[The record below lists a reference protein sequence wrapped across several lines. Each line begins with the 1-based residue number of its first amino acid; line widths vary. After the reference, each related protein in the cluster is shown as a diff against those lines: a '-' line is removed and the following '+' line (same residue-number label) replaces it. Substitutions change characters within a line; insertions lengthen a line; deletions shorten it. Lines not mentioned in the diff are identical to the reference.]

1 MPVSVGTLSTFLTRL
16 ADFAEPCPSDAAL
29 DLCYGPSP
37 LASALTPRVGR
48 LVSLDLGPQAV
59 SCGQIRETA
68 PRSPRPGSSDPRL
81 TPAAPAD
88 PVVLPYADGEFSLVT
103 TRFTLLR
110 MADPGAV
117 LREMLRVC
125 RPDGRIVLAD
135 LARTNCSSDHRD
147 ALERVRDP
155 GFRATPPIGD
165 LVAMVESAGSRVR
178 RLDLLTVERP
188 AEPWLA
194 SARDPGIAARLRD
207 VLLAEVDGGP
217 KTGAR
222 PRIIGG
228 ELWFTQTWAHLA
240 ARPV

>member
-1 MPVSVGTLSTFLTRL
+1 MPNAVGTLSTFLTRL
-16 ADFAEPCPSDAAL
+16 ADFAEPRPDDEAL
-29 DLCYGPSP
+29 DLCYGASP
-37 LASALTPRVGR
+37 LACALTPRVG
-48 LVSLDLGPQAV
+48 SLASVDLGPGTGA
-59 SCGQIRETA
+59 E
-68 PRSPRPGSSDPRL
+68 
-81 TPAAPAD
+81 
-88 PVVLPYADGEFSLVT
+88 PVALPYPDAAFSLVT
-103 TRFTLLR
+103 ARFTLLR
-110 MADPGAV
+110 MEDPAAA

-125 RPDGRIVLAD
+125 RPTGRIVLAE

-155 GFRATPPIGD
+155 SFRATPPIGD
-165 LVAMVESAGSRVR
+165 LIAMVESAGARIH

-194 SARDPGIAARLRD
+194 AACDPRIAERLRQ

-217 KTGAR
+217 KTGAK

-240 ARPV
+240 AVPVRGGDGRG